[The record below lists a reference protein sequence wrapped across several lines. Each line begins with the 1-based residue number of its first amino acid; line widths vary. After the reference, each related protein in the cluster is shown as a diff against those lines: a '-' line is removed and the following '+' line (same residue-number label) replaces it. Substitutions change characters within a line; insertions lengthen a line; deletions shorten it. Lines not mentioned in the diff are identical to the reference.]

1 MSIDKKKFDKIMDI
15 IFDVMEYDV
24 ERTGYHEQDVHGYID
39 KTDIERVMKAI
50 NEVLEETN
58 VN

>member
-1 MSIDKKKFDKIMDI
+1 MDKKKFDKIMDI

-50 NEVLEETN
+50 NEVLEEKE
-58 VN
+58 